1 MRVKKIFLYQQIYQN
16 LQCHL
21 DSLWHLI
28 GKAGSISSFS
38 SEDAFPSVSLSAN
51 YSDSEENEKVLILHG
66 ECWLVCYVQQNKINK
81 MDNNSDS

>member
-1 MRVKKIFLYQQIYQN
+1 M
-16 LQCHL
+16 

-51 YSDSEENEKVLILHG
+51 YSDSEEKEKVLILHG